1 MKTAHDI
8 ILKPVITENSMA
20 GIADKKYTFKVATD
34 ATKVE
39 IAQAVEVL
47 FPGVKVSKVNT
58 ISVSGRFR
66 RQGMHAGY
74 TAASKKA
81 IVTLTPTRSSSATA
95 WSDRTHRGF
104 LYGDM
109 TQIIIHK
116 INKGE

>member
-20 GIADKKYTFKVATD
+20 GIDDKKYTYKVATN

-39 IAQAVEVL
+39 IAQAVEEL
-47 FPGVKVSKVNT
+47 FGVKVAKVNT
-58 ISVSGRFR
+58 ISVRGRYR

-81 IVTLTPTRSSSATA
+81 IVTLTKDSKEIEFFNS
-95 WSDRTHRGF
+95 
-104 LYGDM
+104 M
-109 TQIIIHK
+109 V
-116 INKGE
+116 

>member
-39 IAQAVEVL
+39 IAQAIEVL
-47 FPGVKVSKVNT
+47 FPGTKVAKVNT
-58 ISVSGRFR
+58 MSVRGRY

-81 IVTLTPTRSSSATA
+81 IVTLTKDSKEIEFFNS
-95 WSDRTHRGF
+95 
-104 LYGDM
+104 M
-109 TQIIIHK
+109 V
-116 INKGE
+116 

>member
-47 FPGVKVSKVNT
+47 FPGAARVCTPVT
-58 ISVSGRFR
+58 PLHPR
-66 RQGMHAGY
+66 RL
-74 TAASKKA
+74 S
-81 IVTLTPTRSSSATA
+81 
-95 WSDRTHRGF
+95 
-104 LYGDM
+104 
-109 TQIIIHK
+109 
-116 INKGE
+116 

>member
-8 ILKPVITENSMA
+8 VLKPVITENSMA

-58 ISVSGRFR
+58 ISVRVVSAARACTPVTPLHPR
-66 RQGMHAGY
+66 RL
-74 TAASKKA
+74 S
-81 IVTLTPTRSSSATA
+81 
-95 WSDRTHRGF
+95 
-104 LYGDM
+104 
-109 TQIIIHK
+109 
-116 INKGE
+116 